1 MAGAM
6 SNSSSNGKGPTGEP
20 VGPYRV
26 LDTATRR
33 RAGYVYLV
41 MGVVVAFIVL
51 ATGVTLM
58 WLTGCVPLV
67 LLALFQ
73 FMGGWKIRVSDMEAI
88 EVASH
93 APSFEVGHASGSLG
107 FRGWLAKPVWQ
118 ILVFGAGPGS
128 PTHQAVVTVDGLSGD
143 VLGVYEEEV
152 ETP

>member
-1 MAGAM
+1 MA
-6 SNSSSNGKGPTGEP
+6 
-20 VGPYRV
+20 
-26 LDTATRR
+26 
-33 RAGYVYLV
+33 
-41 MGVVVAFIVL
+41 VVVAFIVL